1 MGSAHQDLKRAV
13 LGRVGGGGLG
23 LRWQP
28 RDMLASVLDFY
39 SHLLKQIRNK
49 GSYQFTMWREL

>member
-13 LGRVGGGGLG
+13 LGRVGGGGLS

-28 RDMLASVLDFY
+28 RDMLASVLNFY

-49 GSYQFTMWREL
+49 GSYQFTMA

>member
-13 LGRVGGGGLG
+13 LRESGWWGAGSEMAAKGHL
-23 LRWQP
+23 
-28 RDMLASVLDFY
+28 LACALCFC

-49 GSYQFTMWREL
+49 GSYQFTMA